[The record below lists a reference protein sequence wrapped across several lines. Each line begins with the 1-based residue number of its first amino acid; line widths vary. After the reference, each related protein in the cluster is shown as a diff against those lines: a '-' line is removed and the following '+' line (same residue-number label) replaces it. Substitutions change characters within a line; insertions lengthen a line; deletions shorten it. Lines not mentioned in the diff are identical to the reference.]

1 MTSAGR
7 TTDVAIIGGGA
18 AGCAV
23 AYYLAKAGVKSVVI
37 EREGIATQ
45 ASGYNDGGINPLQGA
60 GIPGPLSALAA
71 ESFRMHASLADAL
84 EDESGVRY
92 HYKRIA
98 MLTAAFNDADIA
110 EMQETLDLFQAA
122 DGGFEARW
130 LDAAELRRLE
140 PRISPAAERGLYAYG
155 NATLLGYEY
164 TLALWRAAERQG
176 ASLLEG
182 EAVGLQTD
190 GSRVTG
196 VALADGGV
204 LGCGAVAIASGPWCA
219 DAADW
224 LGVNIPVKPLKG
236 EIVRLR
242 LAGTPI
248 AYDSA
253 GADVTVGNRADGL
266 VWVASTEEW
275 RGFDKQ
281 PSASARKA
289 LLDGATT
296 LMPTL
301 AADAEVAM
309 HTACL
314 RPVTADWMPIIG
326 AAPGWDNAYL
336 ATGAGRKGILISPG
350 IGKAIADLL
359 TAGETALSV
368 GEFGAGRFADS

>member
-23 AYYLAKAGVKSVVI
+23 AYYLAKAGVKCVVI

-45 ASGYNDGGINPLQGA
+45 ASGYNDGGLNPLQGA

-84 EDESGVRY
+84 EDEAGVRY

-130 LDAAELRRLE
+130 LDADELRRLE

-314 RPVTADWMPIIG
+314 RPVTADWLPIIG

-359 TAGETALSV
+359 TEGETALSV
-368 GEFGAGRFADS
+368 GEFGAGRFADG

>member
-23 AYYLAKAGVKSVVI
+23 AYYLAKAGVKCVVI

-45 ASGYNDGGINPLQGA
+45 ASGYNDGGLNPLQGA

-71 ESFRMHASLADAL
+71 ESFRMHAALADAL

-122 DGGFEARW
+122 DGGFDARW

-140 PRISPAAERGLYAYG
+140 PRISSAAERGLYAYG

-182 EAVGLQTD
+182 DATGLQTD

-224 LGVNIPVKPLKG
+224 LGVSIPVKPLKG

-253 GADVTVGNRADGL
+253 GAEVTVGNRADGL

-281 PSASARKA
+281 PSVSARKA

-301 AADAEVAM
+301 ESDAEVAM

-359 TAGETALSV
+359 TACDTALSV
-368 GEFGAGRFADS
+368 GEFGAGRFVGG

>member
-1 MTSAGR
+1 MTSVGR

-45 ASGYNDGGINPLQGA
+45 ASGYNAGGLNPLQGA

-71 ESFRMHASLADAL
+71 ESFEMHAALADTL

-98 MLTAAFNDADIA
+98 SLTAAFSEADIA
-110 EMQETLDLFQAA
+110 PMQETLDLFQAA
-122 DGGFEARW
+122 DGFDARW
-130 LDAAELRRLE
+130 LDADELRRLE
-140 PRISPAAERGLYAYG
+140 PRISPAAVRGLYAYG

-182 EAVGLQTD
+182 EATGLHTD

-204 LGCGAVAIASGPWCA
+204 LGCGAVAVASGPWCGA
-219 DAADW
+219 AADW

-242 LAGTPI
+242 LAGTPVG
-248 AYDSA
+248 YDCA
-253 GADVTVGNRADGL
+253 GGGVSIYNRADGL
-266 VWVASTEEW
+266 LWVGATEEW
-275 RGFDKQ
+275 SGFDKQ
-281 PSASARKA
+281 PSASARKT
-289 LLDGATT
+289 LLDGAAT

-301 AADAEVAM
+301 ADDAEVAK

-314 RPVTADWMPIIG
+314 RPVTADWLPIIG

-359 TAGETALSV
+359 TAGETALAV
-368 GEFGAGRFADS
+368 DGFGAGRFGAD

>member
-45 ASGYNDGGINPLQGA
+45 ASGYNDGGLNPLQGA

-71 ESFRMHASLADAL
+71 ESFWMHAALADAL
-84 EDESGVRY
+84 EEESGVRY

-122 DGGFEARW
+122 DGGFDARW

-190 GSRVTG
+190 DSRVTG

-224 LGVNIPVKPLKG
+224 LGVSIPVKPLKG

-248 AYDSA
+248 AYDCA

-326 AAPGWDNAYL
+326 SAPGWDNAYL

-368 GEFGAGRFADS
+368 GEFGAGRFAAD

>member
-45 ASGYNDGGINPLQGA
+45 ASGYNDGGLNPLQGA

-71 ESFRMHASLADAL
+71 ESFRMHAALADAL

-140 PRISPAAERGLYAYG
+140 PRIIPAAERGLYAYG

-182 EAVGLQTD
+182 EATGLQAD

-204 LGCGAVAIASGPWCA
+204 LGCGAVAIASGPWCS

-224 LGVNIPVKPLKG
+224 LGVSVPVKPLKG

-248 AYDSA
+248 AYDCA
-253 GADVTVGNRADGL
+253 GAEVTVGNRADGL

-289 LLDGATT
+289 LLDGAAT

-314 RPVTADWMPIIG
+314 RPVTADWLPIIG

-350 IGKAIADLL
+350 MGKAIADLL

-368 GEFGAGRFADS
+368 GEFGAGRFG

>member
-18 AGCAV
+18 AGCAI
-23 AYYLAKAGVKSVVI
+23 AYYLAKAGVKCVVI

-45 ASGYNDGGINPLQGA
+45 ASGYNDGGLNPLQGA

-71 ESFRMHASLADAL
+71 ESFRMHAALADAL

-110 EMQETLDLFQAA
+110 EMQETLDLFHAA

-130 LDAAELRRLE
+130 LDADELRRLE
-140 PRISPAAERGLYAYG
+140 PRISTAAERGLYAYG

-182 EAVGLQTD
+182 EAVGLRTD

-224 LGVNIPVKPLKG
+224 LGVSIPVKPLKG

-253 GADVTVGNRADGL
+253 GAEVTVGNRADGL

-368 GEFGAGRFADS
+368 GEFGAGRFGGG

>member
-37 EREGIATQ
+37 EREGIASQ
-45 ASGYNDGGINPLQGA
+45 ASGYNDGGLNPLQGA

-71 ESFRMHASLADAL
+71 ESFRMHAALADAL

-98 MLTAAFNDADIA
+98 MLTVAFNDADIA

-122 DGGFEARW
+122 DGSFEARW

-190 GSRVTG
+190 GSRVIG

-314 RPVTADWMPIIG
+314 RPVTADWLPIIG

-368 GEFGAGRFADS
+368 GEFGVGRFAGG

>member
-18 AGCAV
+18 AGCAI
-23 AYYLAKAGVKSVVI
+23 AYYLAKAGVKCVVI

-45 ASGYNDGGINPLQGA
+45 ASGYNDGGLNPLQGA

-71 ESFRMHASLADAL
+71 ESFRMHAALADAL

-130 LDAAELRRLE
+130 LDVAELRRLE

-204 LGCGAVAIASGPWCA
+204 LGCGAVVVASGPWCA

-248 AYDSA
+248 AYDCA
-253 GADVTVGNRADGL
+253 GAEVTVGNRADGL

-359 TAGETALSV
+359 TAGDTALSV
-368 GEFGAGRFADS
+368 GEFGAGRFADG

>member
-23 AYYLAKAGVKSVVI
+23 AYYLAKAGVKSAVI

-45 ASGYNDGGINPLQGA
+45 ASGYNDGGLNPLQGA
-60 GIPGPLSALAA
+60 GLPGPLSAFAA
-71 ESFRMHASLADAL
+71 ESFGMHAELADAL

-98 MLTAAFNDADIA
+98 MLIAAFNDADIA
-110 EMQETLDLFQAA
+110 HMQETLDLFQAA

-140 PRISPAAERGLYAYG
+140 PRISPAADRGLYAYG

-176 ASLLEG
+176 AALIEG
-182 EAVGLQTD
+182 EAAGLRTD

-196 VALADGGV
+196 VALSDGGV
-204 LGCGAVAIASGPWCA
+204 LGCGAVVIASGPWCG

-224 LGVNIPVKPLKG
+224 LCVNIPVKPLKG

-248 AYDSA
+248 AYDCA
-253 GADVTVGNRADGL
+253 GAEVTIGNRADGL

-281 PSASARKA
+281 PSASGRKA

-301 AADAEVAM
+301 SADAEVAM

-314 RPVTADWMPIIG
+314 RPVTPDWMPIIG

-350 IGKAIADLL
+350 MGKAIADLL

-368 GEFGAGRFADS
+368 GGFGMGRFGDG

>member
-45 ASGYNDGGINPLQGA
+45 ASGYNDGGLNPLQGA

-71 ESFRMHASLADAL
+71 ESFRMHASLADVL

-122 DGGFEARW
+122 DGGFDARW

-140 PRISPAAERGLYAYG
+140 PRISPAADRGLYAYG

-182 EAVGLQTD
+182 EAVGLRTD

-196 VALADGGV
+196 VALTDGGV
-204 LGCGAVAIASGPWCA
+204 LGCGAVAVASGPWCA

-248 AYDSA
+248 AYDCA
-253 GADVTVGNRADGL
+253 GAEVTVGNRADGL

-301 AADAEVAM
+301 AAAAEVAM

-350 IGKAIADLL
+350 MGKAIADLL

-368 GEFGAGRFADS
+368 GEFGAGRFAVD